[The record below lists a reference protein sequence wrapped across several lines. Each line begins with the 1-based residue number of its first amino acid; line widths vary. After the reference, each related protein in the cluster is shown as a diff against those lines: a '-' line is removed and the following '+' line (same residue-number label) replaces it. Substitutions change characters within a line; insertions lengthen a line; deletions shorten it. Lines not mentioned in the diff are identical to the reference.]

1 MILIILSISFL
12 IFHFCRQPQ
21 GRRFVN
27 RLGRTCNLQVRRLH
41 VHAEVSAALDNI
53 QLLCVNVWLVVSFCP
68 LWPPVQFAV
77 QFRAQDKISH
87 DRHTVQQFTVQFELG
102 GGVPPML
109 GVFHFSI
116 RYVLEVL
123 GF

>member
-1 MILIILSISFL
+1 MGIIIA
-12 IFHFCRQPQ
+12 
-21 GRRFVN
+21 RFVN

-77 QFRAQDKISH
+77 QFKAQEKISH
-87 DRHTVQQFTVQFELG
+87 DQRPVQQFTVQFELG
-102 GGVPPML
+102 GGPADA
-109 GVFHFSI
+109 
-116 RYVLEVL
+116 
-123 GF
+123 